1 MVIAVILMVC
11 GAFWITSSFINNTK
25 DVASAMFYKVVPFVT
40 GIIAVG
46 IALGM
51 LGVINI
57 PV

>member
-25 DVASAMFYKVVPFVT
+25 NVVSAMFYKVIPFVT